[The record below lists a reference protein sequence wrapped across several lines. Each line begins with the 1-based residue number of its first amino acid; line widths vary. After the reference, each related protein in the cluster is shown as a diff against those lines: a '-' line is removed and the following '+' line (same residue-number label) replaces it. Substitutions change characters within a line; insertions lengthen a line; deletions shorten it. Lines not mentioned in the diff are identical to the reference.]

1 MGYRSDVVLAIA
13 PEAASAFM
21 ALCAKSPEVLELCND
36 ANVFKSGYAQ
46 EGDWL
51 MHWSGIKWYDSFP
64 EIGAL
69 NEFIDMMESDNLTDY
84 GEPEHPKRPDG
95 SADQWGEYFKFVR
108 IGEDQDDVEN
118 KGWGFQAD
126 IGLQRSIYF

>member
-21 ALCAKSPEVLELCND
+21 ALCAKCPKVLEFCHD
-36 ANVFKSGYAQ
+36 ADQFKSGYAQ

-51 MHWSGIKWYDSFP
+51 IYWTGVKWYEEFP
-64 EIGAL
+64 EVGAL
-69 NEFIDMMESDNLTDY
+69 KQFIEMMDSDNLTDY
-84 GEPEHPKRPDG
+84 GEPENPKRDDG
-95 SADQWGEYFKFVR
+95 RDEAWGEYFKFVR
-108 IGEDQDDVEN
+108 IGEDQDDVEQS
-118 KGWGFQAD
+118 GWGFQSD

>member
-1 MGYRSDVVLAIA
+1 MGYRSEVVLAIA

-21 ALCAKSPEVLELCND
+21 ALCAKSPKVMELCHD
-36 ANVFKSGYAQ
+36 ANVFKSGYTQ
-46 EGDWL
+46 DGDWL
-51 MHWSGIKWYDSFP
+51 MHWSDIKWYDSFP

-95 SADQWGEYFKFVR
+95 SDDQWAEYFKFVR
-108 IGEDQDDVEN
+108 IGDDQDDVED
-118 KGWGFQAD
+118 KGWGFQGD
-126 IGLQRSIYF
+126 IGLQRSICF